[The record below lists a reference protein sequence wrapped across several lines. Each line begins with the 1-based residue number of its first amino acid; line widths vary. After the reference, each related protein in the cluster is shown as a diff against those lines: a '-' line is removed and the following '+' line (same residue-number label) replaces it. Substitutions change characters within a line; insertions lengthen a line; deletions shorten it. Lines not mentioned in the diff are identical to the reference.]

1 MEWGSWSLL
10 EWLAVIEHELLLF
23 AGVFFLIG
31 ALDEIAVDCLWFWN
45 RLRGTQ
51 VTHRVSRADLRHRHL
66 SGLTAVY
73 IPTWQESE
81 VIGPT
86 LSNALTA
93 WPQKDVLFYI
103 GCYRNDPATLMAA
116 MGAAGND
123 PRVRLIVH
131 DVEGPTTKADC
142 LNRVYHAMQQ
152 DERRRGVSV
161 RTVILHDAEDVVDAA
176 ALSLIDRA
184 IDDNDF
190 VQLPVLPLVHPESRW
205 VASHY
210 CEEFA
215 EAHGKAMVVRDQ
227 LGVGI
232 PAAGVGCGFRRSLLG
247 NLAAIRG
254 GDVGPFSGQS
264 LTEDYELGL
273 SVTAQGG
280 QGRFLRVR
288 GEDGSLIAT
297 RSYFPAD
304 LPSAVRQKARWMHG
318 IALQGWDSLG
328 WSNRLAE
335 NWMRLRDRRGPLAA
349 LVLLAGYLLFFLA
362 GTLMLLDL
370 FGIERA
376 ASMTPLLWTL
386 LSLNLAALIWRAAM
400 RFAFTARDYGVGEG
414 IRAVLR
420 MPLANIIAIMAAR
433 RALVAYGKTLL
444 GQRVVW
450 DKTAHDSHP
459 LNAARPTQLAAE
471 SGQ

>member
-1 MEWGSWSLL
+1 MELGALSLL
-10 EWLAVIEHELLLF
+10 QWLAVIEHELLLF

-31 ALDEIAVDCLWFWN
+31 ALDEMAVDSLWLWH
-45 RLRGTQ
+45 RLRGKL
-51 VTHRVSRADLRHRHL
+51 VTHSVSRADLRHRHL
-66 SGLTAVY
+66 SGPTAVF
-73 IPTWQESE
+73 IPTWQEQE

-86 LSNALTA
+86 LSHALAA
-93 WPQKDVLFYI
+93 WPQKDLLFYI
-103 GCYRNDPATLMAA
+103 GCYRNDPATLQAA

-131 DVEGPTTKADC
+131 DVLGPTTKADC
-142 LNRVYHAMQQ
+142 LNRLYRAMQQ
-152 DERRRGVSV
+152 DERRRGSKV
-161 RTVILHDAEDVVDAA
+161 RAVILHDAEDVVDAA
-176 ALSLIDRA
+176 ALSLIDHGLEH
-184 IDDNDF
+184 NDF
-190 VQLPVLPLVHPESRW
+190 VQLPVLPLIDPQSRW

-215 EAHGKAMVVRDQ
+215 EAHGKALVVRDM
-227 LGVGI
+227 LRVGI

-247 NLAAIRG
+247 NLAAMRG
-254 GDVGPFSGQS
+254 SDAGPFSGQS

-280 QGRFLRVR
+280 RGRFLRVR
-288 GEDGSLIAT
+288 GEDGSLVAT

-304 LPSAVRQKARWMHG
+304 LPAAVRQKARWMHG

-349 LVLLAGYLLFFLA
+349 LVLLAGYVLFVLA
-362 GTLMLLDL
+362 GMLMLLDL
-370 FGIERA
+370 FGFERTT
-376 ASMTPLLWTL
+376 SMTPLLWTL
-386 LSLNLAALIWRAAM
+386 LVLNFAALLWRMAM

-414 IRAVLR
+414 LRAVLR
-420 MPLANIIAIMAAR
+420 MPVANVIAIMAAR

-444 GQRVVW
+444 GQSVVW
-450 DKTAHDSHP
+450 DKTVHDRHP
-459 LNAARPTQLAAE
+459 LDAAAPPRLAAE
-471 SGQ
+471 GGQ